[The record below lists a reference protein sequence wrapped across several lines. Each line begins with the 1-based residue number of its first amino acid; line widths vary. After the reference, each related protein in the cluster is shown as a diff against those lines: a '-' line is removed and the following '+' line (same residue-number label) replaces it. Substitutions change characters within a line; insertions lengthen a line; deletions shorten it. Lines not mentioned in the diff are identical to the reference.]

1 MTNKRK
7 QRKNLRGS
15 VRCYLKPTEPV
26 AVEDWD
32 AIDADEYYVP
42 KSRLKREWKKWSRKS
57 KAGAEVFFTRC
68 GKDPVLLILLSKS
81 DFNLFAQALE
91 REPRSMPDSI
101 RKTKANYETMIVSD
115 EQSEISID
123 PEKVFAQVEADRL
136 SGELSEKV
144 TTAKIRYQSSDRP
157 GYIEQ
162 INTETGERRL
172 GTFANGVFTPIE
184 VENLPEG
191 PVGKEFGG
199 PDCEYE

>member
-1 MTNKRK
+1 MTGERK
-7 QRKNLRGS
+7 QQNNLRGS
-15 VRCYLKPTEPV
+15 VKYYTKPTEPV
-26 AVEDWD
+26 AVDDWD
-32 AIDADEYYVP
+32 TISSDEYYVP
-42 KSRLKREWKKWSRKS
+42 KSRLRREWRKWVRKS
-57 KAGAEVFFTRC
+57 KAGAEVFCTRC
-68 GKDPVLLILLSKS
+68 GKDPVLLIFLGKR

-91 REPRSMPDSI
+91 QEPRSMPDSI
-101 RKTKANYETMIVSD
+101 RKTKAYYETMIVLD

-191 PVGKEFGG
+191 PIGKEFGG
-199 PDCEYE
+199 TDCEYE